1 MTEIVLASASPRR
14 REILTL
20 LGIPFEVVVSSFD
33 EDPLSH
39 SDPAQRVRDLATGK
53 AMEVSRRR
61 SGRLV
66 LGADT
71 VVHIDGQ
78 ILEKPTD
85 RAHGRAMLERLSGRV
100 HEVHTGIALVRDGQV
115 VGSDVA
121 CSHVRFRTLAPR
133 EIEAYLDTGDHRD
146 KAGSY
151 GIQSS
156 GARLVESID
165 GCFYNVAGLPVA
177 ATLGLLAIG
186 GIS

>member
-33 EDPLSH
+33 EDSLSH
-39 SDPAQRVRDLATGK
+39 RDPAQRVRELAIGK
-53 AMEVSRRR
+53 AMEVSRRK

-85 RAHGRAMLERLSGRV
+85 RAHGKAMLERLSGRV
-100 HEVHTGIALVRDGQV
+100 HEVHTGIAIVRDGHV

-121 CSHVRFRTLAPR
+121 CSHVRFRKLAES
-133 EIEAYLDTGDHRD
+133 EIEGYLDTGDHRD

-177 ATLGLLAIG
+177 ATLGLLSIG